1 MHLLCFQFQSNSTV
15 EPILPSFITN
25 FPPPQGETWLPL
37 PSTYLLTYSDPENT
51 ESTFKIAHL
60 QWKANLLITRIKY
73 LLTVFFSNAYII
85 FSWFACVLGKLR
97 LERRWSTV
105 ESSELGVRS
114 RASLSCWPTWP
125 WTSDIAFNH
134 GALHSNRTEKSP
146 VLEG

>member
-85 FSWFACVLGKLR
+85 FSWFALCFGKITSREEVEYSGNLR
-97 LERRWSTV
+97 AGGS
-105 ESSELGVRS
+105 ESGLF
-114 RASLSCWPTWP
+114 LLLTHM
-125 WTSDIAFNH
+125 TMD
-134 GALHSNRTEKSP
+134 K
-146 VLEG
+146 

>member
-73 LLTVFFSNAYII
+73 LLTVFFFKCIHHFQLVCFVFWENYVSRGGGVQWKAQ
-85 FSWFACVLGKLR
+85 SWGFGVGPLSPADPHDHGQVTLLLTMGLFIRIGQKKVL
-97 LERRWSTV
+97 S
-105 ESSELGVRS
+105 
-114 RASLSCWPTWP
+114 
-125 WTSDIAFNH
+125 
-134 GALHSNRTEKSP
+134 
-146 VLEG
+146 